1 MTEEDVPRPIEAD
14 DRIYI
19 RDAAE
24 LLNRRMGTLRKWEN
38 QKVLPPHLRSH
49 RGHRGWRYWTAE
61 QVEGIRE
68 WLRDTDRRPGKG
80 LPHYNPTD
88 EALDRAIA
96 AMRMPRPS
104 RANHRVRTAGGGEIP
119 EDMLPKSYKK
129 QKTAPKP
136 KPSGRKNPRKSNG

>member
-38 QKVLPPHLRSH
+38 QNILPPHLKSH

-88 EALDRAIA
+88 EALDRALA

-104 RANHRVRTAGGGEIP
+104 NAKVRTAGGGEVDPDLIP
-119 EDMLPKSYKK
+119 KK
-129 QKTAPKP
+129 RQRQKKTPEKP
-136 KPSGRKNPRKSNG
+136 KPIRKNPRKQNA